1 MEHHCVHLVGWP
13 GEESAENCTTST
25 EESVPS
31 FLSEEEEATWIH
43 RVFFLERCRFWDP
56 QVFFLELF
64 MFDCHLGCMLACKRC
79 LNMFDKPVLVAPR
92 VMTG

>member
-43 RVFFLERCRFWDP
+43 RVFFFRALP
-56 QVFFLELF
+56 LLGSTGVFFRAV
-64 MFDCHLGCMLACKRC
+64 H
-79 LNMFDKPVLVAPR
+79 V
-92 VMTG
+92 